1 MLIMISSNDKENN
14 NRLTGLELDELDLP
28 SIPEKEGSKSLDVKY
43 RERKRLWLLIPTGL
57 CKEKKGL
64 SLCIAI
70 VLCLLIGT
78 GYLYMKEEISLV
90 TSNQKEGP
98 ARFAIPKDQL
108 LVFESF
114 VIPFKQSKK
123 FTYLS
128 LTITVNSRDKKLM
141 GEMIQEKNRLRG
153 IIYDMVAE
161 DINGGLKDVPSLEKL
176 KKCIIRAVNGA
187 LTMGRIKEAYITDL
201 LAV

>member
-1 MLIMISSNDKENN
+1 MKVNKAKKKMKEQDEQFSGN
-14 NRLTGLELDELDLP
+14 ELDELGDETNK
-28 SIPEKEGSKSLDVKY
+28 SIPKQQPIEKA
-43 RERKRLWLLIPTGL
+43 
-57 CKEKKGL
+57 EKKYKGKGRVWLFIAIGL
-64 SLCIAI
+64 SLLSG
-70 VLCLLIGT
+70 V
-78 GYLYMKEEISLV
+78 GYFYMKEEMPLV

-98 ARFAIPKDQL
+98 ERFAIPKDQL

-123 FTYLS
+123 FTYIS
-128 LTITVNSRDKKLM
+128 LAITFKLCDKKLM

-153 IIYDMVAE
+153 IIYDMLTE
-161 DINGGLKDVPSLEKL
+161 EINGMKDVPSLEKL

-187 LTMGRIKEAYITDL
+187 LSMGRIKEAYITDL

>member
-1 MLIMISSNDKENN
+1 MKVHKAKKMEEQDEQFSGN
-14 NRLTGLELDELDLP
+14 ELDEPEDETNK
-28 SIPEKEGSKSLDVKY
+28 SIPKQEPIEGAEKKY
-43 RERKRLWLLIPTGL
+43 KGKGRLWLF
-57 CKEKKGL
+57 
-64 SLCIAI
+64 IAI
-70 VLCLLIGT
+70 GLFFLSGA
-78 GYLYMKEEISLV
+78 GYLYMKGEMSLV

-98 ARFAIPKDQL
+98 DRFAIPKEQL
-108 LVFESF
+108 LVFRSF

-128 LTITVNSRDKKLM
+128 LTIAFNLRDKKLM

-153 IIYDMVAE
+153 IIYDMLTE
-161 DINGGLKDVPSLEKL
+161 EINGLKDVPSLEKL

-187 LTMGRIKEAYITDL
+187 LSMGRIKEAYITDL

>member
-1 MLIMISSNDKENN
+1 MISSNGDENK
-14 NRLTGLELDELDLP
+14 NRFTGLELDELDLP
-28 SIPEKEGSKSLDVKY
+28 SIPEKEGSKSLELKHG
-43 RERKRLWLLIPTGL
+43 ERKRLRLLISTGF
-57 CKEKKGL
+57 CKEKKRL
-64 SLCIAI
+64 WLCIAI
-70 VLCLLIGT
+70 ALCLLIGT
-78 GYLYMKEEISLV
+78 GYLYMKGEISFV

-98 ARFAIPKDQL
+98 DRFAIPKEQL
-108 LVFESF
+108 LVFDSF

-128 LTITVNSRDKKLM
+128 LTIAFNLRDKKLM

-153 IIYDMVAE
+153 IIYDMLTE
-161 DINGGLKDVPSLEKL
+161 EINGIKDVPSLEKL

-187 LTMGRIKEAYITDL
+187 LSMGRIKEAYITDL